1 MSFQPRWQEV
11 FPHRREDVD
20 QHDFLVQH
28 RRAVRDAAWQ
38 MQQIAFDDVVYIIPY
53 YEQAIQ
59 AYRVDRFSGWLISF
73 PKVELSDTSSL
84 VVVEAV
90 K

>member
-1 MSFQPRWQEV
+1 
-11 FPHRREDVD
+11 
-20 QHDFLVQH
+20 
-28 RRAVRDAAWQ
+28 
-38 MQQIAFDDVVYIIPY
+38 VVYVIPY

-59 AYRVDRFSGWLISF
+59 AYRVDRFSGWLIDF